1 MSKTTKDKKETFE
14 HSLQRLEE
22 IVESLED
29 GSVKL
34 DDAVKLYEEGILLS
48 KQCLEKLRTAELKL
62 KRLGK
67 DAEGNFELFEEE
79 ATDEE

>member
-1 MSKTTKDKKETFE
+1 VSKTTKDKKETFE